1 MNLTRALRSSRRVGL
16 PSSASARFWSL
27 LSPSCVASR
36 QYSRPSIAPKPVLD
50 IKHIT
55 KNPGLYEQNCVDRNY
70 RQQAQNSWRILELT
84 QERATLQRAAREQ
97 RELNNDVQRQIGE
110 LQRRIKTP
118 AEPTERQD
126 LEGSLIELL
135 SKAKVIK
142 DAVSGVAEQ
151 EKQIDDEILE
161 LALALPNL
169 SSQATPSG
177 DGAEVVSFNEP
188 SVEGLEYLSNPER
201 CMNQEA
207 MSHVD
212 IAARMDIIDFAG
224 AATSSG
230 WGYYF
235 LKNQGLMLEQALIQY
250 ALSILRRHGFTVT
263 SAPSIV
269 YSHIAAA
276 CGFQP
281 RDQNDEQQ
289 IFNIQQSEK
298 DQNKPGL
305 SLAATAEIPLA
316 GMYAGHTFAES
327 DLPLRMGAVS
337 RCYRAEA
344 GARGVDTKGL
354 YRVHEF
360 TKVEMFA
367 WTMPQIE
374 GEDMFSTEYEA
385 PQTSDK
391 VFEQMLEIQQEILE
405 DLGLT
410 YRILEMPSTDLGG
423 PATRKR
429 DIEVYFPSRQD
440 KDGGW
445 GEVTSTSICTDYQSR
460 RLGARVKSSSEG
472 KLLYPYT
479 VNGTALAVPRILA
492 AILETHYDTQTQEFA
507 VPAALDPWMIGY
519 DEQTSA

>member
-1 MNLTRALRSSRRVGL
+1 MRLTITLQSSRLVGPL
-16 PSSASARFWSL
+16 LSASAKSQCL
-27 LSPSCVASR
+27 LSPSCAASR
-36 QYSRPSIAPKPVLD
+36 KYTRPSIAPKPVLD

-55 KNPGLYEQNCVDRNY
+55 KSPGLYEQNCIDRNY
-70 RQQAQNSWRILELT
+70 KQQARNSWKILELT
-84 QERATLQRAAREQ
+84 QERATLQRTARER
-97 RELNNDVQRQIGE
+97 RESNNDVQKQIGE
-110 LQRRIKTP
+110 LQRKIKN
-118 AEPTERQD
+118 PTEALDGQS
-126 LEGSLIELL
+126 LEDSLIELL
-135 SKAKVIK
+135 SKAKVFK
-142 DAVSGVAEQ
+142 DAITGVVEQ
-151 EKQIDDEILE
+151 EKQIEDEILE

-169 SSQATPSG
+169 SSQATPNG
-177 DGAEVVSFNEP
+177 DGADIVSFNEP
-188 SVEGLEYLSNPER
+188 SVEGLEYLSNPDQ

-212 IAARMDIIDFAG
+212 IGAKMDILDFAG
-224 AATSSG
+224 ASRSSG

-235 LKNQGLMLEQALIQY
+235 LKDKGLMLEQALVQY
-250 ALSILRRHGFTVT
+250 ALGILRRHGFTVT

-298 DQNKPGL
+298 DQNKPSL

-316 GMYAGHTFAES
+316 GMYAGHTFADR
-327 DLPLRMGAVS
+327 DLPLRIGAVS
-337 RCYRAEA
+337 RCFRAEA
-344 GARGVDTKGL
+344 GARGIDTKGL

-367 WTMPQIE
+367 WTMPQME
-374 GEDMFSTEYEA
+374 GEHMFSTKDDV
-385 PQTSDK
+385 PSSSDR

-429 DIEVYFPSRQD
+429 DIEVFFPSRKD

-460 RLGARVKSSSEG
+460 RLGARVKSSSDG

-519 DEQTSA
+519 GEQS